1 MKVRIGGRNE
11 KMLIVTDESK
21 QVYLEKLME
30 TKQLMQQFTD
40 SMIEQFDEQALV
52 TSETIKVVAD
62 FVPEKGKMLA
72 HDCNH

>member
-40 SMIEQFDEQALV
+40 SMIEQFDE
-52 TSETIKVVAD
+52 
-62 FVPEKGKMLA
+62 
-72 HDCNH
+72 